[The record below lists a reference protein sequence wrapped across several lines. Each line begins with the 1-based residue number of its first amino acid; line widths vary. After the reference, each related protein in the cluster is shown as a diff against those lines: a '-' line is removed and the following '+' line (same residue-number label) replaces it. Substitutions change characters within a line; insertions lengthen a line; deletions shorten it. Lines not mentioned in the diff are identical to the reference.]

1 MFGEGDMEVNGVDK
15 EPRVTDIDE
24 VSFHFDRPLATIP
37 GITYPYCY
45 YIYVFHGECVLCYCN
60 ERERTCM
67 LVLVLCS
74 C

>member
-1 MFGEGDMEVNGVDK
+1 MFGEGDMEVNGVDE

-45 YIYVFHGECVLCYCN
+45 YMHVYRGKCVLCYYIYHGRC
-60 ERERTCM
+60 T
-67 LVLVLCS
+67 VLLYIS
-74 C
+74 W